1 MKFLMRITFIVLLI
15 CSLEIISYANINHA
29 TSYNSN
35 DNIEVKKILDELR
48 SKKKLVKT
56 AEIEGKIIYKF
67 PFRKRLKLGQHI
79 FIEKESKIHV
89 NVFAIWKIK
98 VAEFVSN
105 GELITYK
112 RIGKRARIRD
122 MDDFN
127 LEIFNKKYLNL
138 PLKIEELNNILLG
151 MNVLDW
157 AHGSYDYEIK
167 DKKLILSENTNKCI
181 IDLDTRQIQEI
192 LINDGRKVRI
202 KYSKYAQF
210 GEFNIHLPLRVEII
224 TKTFSIQINHKD
236 DILLNGK
243 HIARN
248 H

>member
-210 GEFNIHLPLRVEII
+210 GEFTIHLPLRVEII
-224 TKTFSIQINHKD
+224 TKTFSIQMNHKD

>member
-1 MKFLMRITFIVLLI
+1 MKFLTKIAFIALLI
-15 CSLEIISYANINHA
+15 CSLETISYANIDHA
-29 TSYNSN
+29 TLYNSS
-35 DNIEVKKILDELR
+35 DSIEVEKILDELTN
-48 SKKKLVKT
+48 KKKLVKT
-56 AEIEGKIIYKF
+56 AEIKGKIIYKF

-79 FIEKESKIHV
+79 FIEKESKIRV

-98 VAEFVSN
+98 VAEFISN

-112 RIGKRARIRD
+112 RIGKRARVRNI
-122 MDDFN
+122 DDFN

-138 PLKIEELNNILLG
+138 PLKIQELNNILLG
-151 MNVLDW
+151 MNILDW
-157 AHGSYDYEIK
+157 THGSYDYEIK

-181 IDLDTRQIQEI
+181 INLETGQIQEI

-210 GEFNIHLPLRVEII
+210 GESNISLPLRVEII
-224 TKTFSIQINHKD
+224 TNTFSIQINHKD

-243 HIARN
+243 RIARN